1 MQGREQM
8 SSPTESSVD
17 PIPEGA
23 PYLPPSL
30 PSLPTL
36 PTVVPGQPQAP
47 TLADPGDGPVLPAAR
62 PAAPTTPRAPVFDA
76 KAMVAS
82 QKHAV
87 ANPVYGAIP
96 QATLDNLD
104 ATQAL
109 RAEAQRKRKRNKT
122 LGWTITLGTL
132 AIIGAGGWF
141 GYQAYQNDQDQLA
154 ADRAARAAAGETSV
168 GTAPGAL
175 TPLGNQEQVVELLD
189 DVNSGGATAG
199 AGGLLD
205 IVDQAQAA
213 VDDVNGTAGAD
224 DPDVAAALTLEDLL
238 PAPVVRLGTRLDD
251 LDGYER
257 YVVDARVFAADDAT
271 GYARFLAIVQ
281 AQPQSDPVSAD
292 AGVVPPIQAGEIG
305 FAIQHDGDRVVRA
318 LIVSS
323 DPAVQL
329 DYSPG

>member
-1 MQGREQM
+1 MN
-8 SSPTESSVD
+8 SPTESSVD
-17 PIPEGA
+17 PIPDGA
-23 PYLPPSL
+23 PYLP

-62 PAAPTTPRAPVFDA
+62 PVAPTTPRAPVFDA

-82 QKHAV
+82 QKRGV
-87 ANPVYGAIP
+87 SNPVYGGIP
-96 QATLDNLD
+96 QATPENLE
-104 ATQAL
+104 AARAL

-122 LGWTITLGTL
+122 MGWTIALGAL
-132 AIIGAGGWF
+132 AVVGSAGWF
-141 GYQAYQNDQDQLA
+141 GYQAYQDDQDQLT
-154 ADRAARAAAGETSV
+154 ADRAARATAGENSI

-189 DVNSGGATAG
+189 DVSSGGATAS

-213 VDDVNGTAGAD
+213 VDDVNGNSGAD
-224 DPDVAAALTLEDLL
+224 DPEVAAALMLDDLL

-257 YVVDARVFAADDAT
+257 YVVDARLFAADDAT

-323 DPAVQL
+323 DPAVHL